1 MLQSYPVFD
10 KTILKTILILGNK
23 CFEFFQNKN
32 MSLSTFINKHS
43 QQNLNLYTQEFQST
57 ILKHLEKLFILS
69 MDILTKLISNSNTSE
84 VIIEYIQ
91 TDKKVFDL
99 LNTFLEFTT
108 NNPNI
113 PENNYDRL
121 YLILKSLNKSLNFNM
136 YK

>member
-1 MLQSYPVFD
+1 
-10 KTILKTILILGNK
+10 
-23 CFEFFQNKN
+23 
-32 MSLSTFINKHS
+32 
-43 QQNLNLYTQEFQST
+43 
-57 ILKHLEKLFILS
+57 

-99 LNTFLEFTT
+99 LNTFLEFTS

>member
-1 MLQSYPVFD
+1 
-10 KTILKTILILGNK
+10 
-23 CFEFFQNKN
+23 
-32 MSLSTFINKHS
+32 
-43 QQNLNLYTQEFQST
+43 
-57 ILKHLEKLFILS
+57 

>member
-1 MLQSYPVFD
+1 
-10 KTILKTILILGNK
+10 
-23 CFEFFQNKN
+23 
-32 MSLSTFINKHS
+32 
-43 QQNLNLYTQEFQST
+43 
-57 ILKHLEKLFILS
+57 

-91 TDKKVFDL
+91 TDKKVFVL

>member
-1 MLQSYPVFD
+1 
-10 KTILKTILILGNK
+10 
-23 CFEFFQNKN
+23 
-32 MSLSTFINKHS
+32 
-43 QQNLNLYTQEFQST
+43 
-57 ILKHLEKLFILS
+57 

-99 LNTFLEFTT
+99 LNTFLEFT
-108 NNPNI
+108 NINPNI